1 MGQQN
6 LIFNFFFFWQRK
18 FDNFQHAISVPTHV
32 LVHTFNTI
40 IRTRTFIY
48 LFIWASY
55 FSQKRLRLYLVFH
68 YKNT

>member
-1 MGQQN
+1 MGQLN
-6 LIFNFFFFWQRK
+6 LIFNFFFFGNVS

-48 LFIWASY
+48 LFI
-55 FSQKRLRLYLVFH
+55 
-68 YKNT
+68 